1 MTDPQKQIADRL
13 ALVLD
18 PRLSFAGHLPSGL
31 PTGLMA
37 LAALAPR
44 GAASEQRTVQMND
57 NDTTLIPDNSP
68 LAGKLRITDHE
79 RGERTTV
86 SSRIQSVG
94 ATRAF
99 VAGGERGEMRAAD
112 ADRDRVVEVLSMGYS
127 EGRLTKD
134 EYDGRLEDA
143 LSARTYA
150 DLDQLVTDLP
160 VARAT
165 AVTPVVRTNN
175 GLAIASL
182 ACGLVQFVFGPVT
195 AIPAIVFGHMALNQ
209 IKRTGE
215 QGAGLAL
222 AGLILGWATVVLIVV
237 VGLVLS
243 VGMHGTVH

>member
-1 MTDPQKQIADRL
+1 
-13 ALVLD
+13 
-18 PRLSFAGHLPSGL
+18 
-31 PTGLMA
+31 
-37 LAALAPR
+37 
-44 GAASEQRTVQMND
+44 MND

-68 LAGKLRITDHE
+68 LADKLQRIADHK

-86 SSRIQSVG
+86 PGRIQSVG
-94 ATRAF
+94 HTREFA
-99 VAGGERGEMRAAD
+99 AGGERGKMRAAN
-112 ADRDRVVEVLSMGYS
+112 ADRDRVVEVLSVAYS
-127 EGRLTKD
+127 EGRLFKD
-134 EYDGRLEDA
+134 EYDGRLENA

-160 VARAT
+160 VARAVAVT
-165 AVTPVVRTNN
+165 AVTPVAGTN

-182 ACGLVQFVFGPVT
+182 ACGLVQLVFGPVT